1 MFPSGW
7 AGGWGREELMVV
19 NSKTVAVL
27 HVGGGVP
34 GQGWS
39 GGWAGWRSLG
49 TVNVNVL
56 CDLSLL
62 QTLISSILYIPL
74 FKEEG
79 SIEPC
84 LLDSVR
90 AQGF

>member
-27 HVGGGVP
+27 HRGEEFLSGLEQELSRIKVVGDCI
-34 GQGWS
+34 
-39 GGWAGWRSLG
+39 LY
-49 TVNVNVL
+49 VNVF

-62 QTLISSILYIPL
+62 QTLISRPDW
-74 FKEEG
+74 
-79 SIEPC
+79 EPARLAC
-84 LLDSVR
+84 PK
-90 AQGF
+90 FW